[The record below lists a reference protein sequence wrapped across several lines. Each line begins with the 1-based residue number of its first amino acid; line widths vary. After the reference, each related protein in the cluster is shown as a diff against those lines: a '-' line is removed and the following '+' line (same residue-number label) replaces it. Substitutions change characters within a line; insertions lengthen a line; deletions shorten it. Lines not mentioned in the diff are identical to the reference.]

1 VHTGKP
7 SLIISV
13 KPVGVG
19 VALQLWIAKGERSRL
34 LTRTATTENV
44 SLGER
49 IKLASFLEVE
59 SAIREALGLNN
70 KDNDYRFSYLG

>member
-1 VHTGKP
+1 VSQP
-7 SLIISV
+7 
-13 KPVGVG
+13 
-19 VALQLWIAKGERSRL
+19 WILRGERSGL
-34 LTRTATTENV
+34 LTRIAATESV

-59 SAIREALGLNN
+59 SAIREALRLNN

>member
-1 VHTGKP
+1 
-7 SLIISV
+7 
-13 KPVGVG
+13 
-19 VALQLWIAKGERSRL
+19 L
-34 LTRTATTENV
+34 LTRIAATESV

-59 SAIREALGLNN
+59 SAIREALRLNN